1 MEDPGHTQQ
10 RPGIGLGRVC
20 AEHRGRI
27 KGREHQL
34 NPGASS
40 GVVLSSTSLGAA
52 ARTESQVL
60 MGLSVPLHDGELGT
74 GVHTPVAITGQS
86 RWPCGSSALGCL
98 PEGNGQLA
106 EVSIWQRSC
115 CMMRPPRPG
124 NTAPPSRPRWMQHE
138 VAQGPHRYGWNH
150 RVGFCAGVDA
160 PQVYCGAGAGGLL
173 LPDRKDS
180 PEQCSVGHSR
190 VIPRESKRALRN
202 HFRYWPQTNYS
213 GVRGPGL
220 ERGSQSSEPDEQ
232 KGCSPGYGGK
242 GAGGAVMGKLGDLPA

>member
-160 PQVYCGAGAGGLL
+160 PQVGLEQGVCCSLIGRTHRNSAQLGTAGSFQG
-173 LPDRKDS
+173 K
-180 PEQCSVGHSR
+180 
-190 VIPRESKRALRN
+190 
-202 HFRYWPQTNYS
+202 
-213 GVRGPGL
+213 VRGP
-220 ERGSQSSEPDEQ
+220 
-232 KGCSPGYGGK
+232 
-242 GAGGAVMGKLGDLPA
+242 LGTISGTGHRPIIVG